1 MTRRAPAA
9 VVVTIAALAAGGCGT
24 STSATVNN
32 FQIRNMTSQTL
43 MHELEQPTTRGP
55 GGYPV
60 LAGSQHLSLLGIGS
74 TTQGN
79 AALQSWL
86 TSASSNHATYAQAGH
101 NLAIAFP
108 QHKAEIDSKLG
119 K

>member
-1 MTRRAPAA
+1 

-24 STSATVNN
+24 TSGATVTN
-32 FQIRNMTSQTL
+32 FRILNMTPQTL
-43 MHELEQPTTRGP
+43 MQQLKQPTTRGP

-60 LAGSQHLSLLGIGS
+60 LAGPPHLSLLGIES

-86 TSASSNHATYAQAGH
+86 STTSSNHAAYVQAGR
-101 NLAIAFP
+101 NLARAFP